1 MNIKQLNKLISERKK
16 LANAQYKARCDL
28 KALDEEINQ
37 QELLLKKEGSIPS
50 KKFIEQQNK
59 RVENRCLLLL
69 NIQENTKNLMH
80 LADEIKA
87 ARKALEWNSIFNS
100 NKLRKHIELL
110 IEDVNELQENY
121 QLDMAVLDE
130 NLRKTLTTLQIVVKK
145 LKEWL
150 QTKGAILAPFY

>member
-16 LANAQYKARCDL
+16 LANTQYKARCDI

-69 NIQENTKNLMH
+69 SIQENTKNLMY
-80 LADEIKA
+80 LDDEIKA

-100 NKLRKHIELL
+100 SKLRKHIELL

-121 QLDMAVLDE
+121 QLDMAVLDDD
-130 NLRKTLTTLQIVVKK
+130 LRKTLTTLHLVVKK
-145 LKEWL
+145 LKEWK
-150 QTKGAILAPFY
+150 QRSYFLAPFY

>member
-1 MNIKQLNKLISERKK
+1 
-16 LANAQYKARCDL
+16 
-28 KALDEEINQ
+28 
-37 QELLLKKEGSIPS
+37 
-50 KKFIEQQNK
+50 
-59 RVENRCLLLL
+59 
-69 NIQENTKNLMH
+69 MH

-145 LKEWL
+145 LKE
-150 QTKGAILAPFY
+150 